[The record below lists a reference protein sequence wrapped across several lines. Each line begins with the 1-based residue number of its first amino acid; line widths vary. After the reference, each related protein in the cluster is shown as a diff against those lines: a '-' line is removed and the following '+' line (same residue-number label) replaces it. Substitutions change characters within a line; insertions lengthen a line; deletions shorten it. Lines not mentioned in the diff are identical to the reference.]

1 MFPKKLTVN
10 LGKSSEDVQYIFE
23 SVASPKILYK
33 VCLPII
39 VIAEGFNL
47 SKARFSFTG
56 TRILKV
62 FSEIFGIGIFTGLT
76 IHFCKLMFRDYID
89 ETLYESL
96 NYITITAVAI
106 PLCTFNLHGAL
117 GPVHAFHNERLEI
130 VLLTY
135 NTVGNNASLIAMAI
149 FENLEKYHMMKEMGQ
164 VTANILHV
172 GFGSVLF
179 GLGAGL
185 LLCKVLMK
193 SPFIHGNPI
202 GETISIILLGY
213 IVYLGAHLDFL
224 GLSGD
229 VSLIFYAI
237 VCRSYNVF
245 NLSKESVPR
254 VAVTINYF
262 LEFAENL
269 AYFAMGLEAHRFWG
283 PMRKTMT
290 PLVLIF
296 LFALVF
302 GRYLVNIMSWIFGKM
317 CTRRN
322 HTIKFNF
329 STAVLCSSGGLIKGP
344 LAFTLIAFMAM
355 EGDHELKMVCRIANL
370 VILISHVAFT
380 LPHYLLTWWLHR
392 YIGQG
397 HETYLE
403 QVQKKH
409 TLLVAEDGLTV
420 SVQPKNPL
428 PGSYINQFLLKPRF
442 IRYKILFNTF

>member
-1 MFPKKLTVN
+1 M
-10 LGKSSEDVQYIFE
+10 QYIFE

-302 GRYLVNIMSWIFGKM
+302 GRYLVNIMSWIFGKI

>member
-1 MFPKKLTVN
+1 MAT
-10 LGKSSEDVQYIFE
+10 LGKSSDDVQKIFE
-23 SVASPKILYK
+23 SISNPKYLYK
-33 VCLPII
+33 LCLPII

-62 FSEIFGIGIFTGLT
+62 FFEIFAIGICTGLT
-76 IHFCKLMFRDYID
+76 IHFCKLIFKDYIAH
-89 ETLYESL
+89 ELYESL

-135 NTVGNNASLIAMAI
+135 NTVGNNASLIAMAV
-149 FENLEKYHMMKEMGQ
+149 FERLEKYHMMTDMGQ
-164 VTANILHV
+164 ITANVLHV

-193 SPFIHGNPI
+193 SPFIQGNPI
-202 GETISIILLGY
+202 GETISIIILGY

-224 GLSGD
+224 ALSGD

-269 AYFAMGLEAHRFWG
+269 TYFAMGLEAHRFWG
-283 PMRKTMT
+283 PLRHTMT
-290 PLVLIF
+290 PVLLIF
-296 LFALVF
+296 LFALIF
-302 GRYLVNIMSWIFGKM
+302 GRYLVNFISWVLSKT
-317 CTRRN
+317 CTRQN

-329 STAVLCSSGGLIKGP
+329 PTAVLCSSGGLIKGP

-355 EGDHELKMVCRIANL
+355 EGDHELRMICRIANL

-403 QVQKKH
+403 KVQKKH

-420 SVQPKNPL
+420 TVEPKNPL

-442 IRYKILFNTF
+442 IR